1 MYIFIVGPTCSG
13 KSALAVKIAKEING
27 EIIGADSMQIYKYMD
42 IGTAKTPIA
51 EREGVIHHMID
62 IIEPDENFSVAEYA
76 ARAEAVA
83 ADIEKRGKVPII
95 CGGTGL
101 YVNALL
107 YGYEMRSY
115 DPQLRE
121 KLKSELDKEGIDAF
135 YKRLTELDPLAVQ
148 IHKNN
153 VKRVL
158 RAMEVILSDGK
169 SILEQK
175 DKQDAP
181 RPHLMYALEWERTQ
195 LYDKIN
201 YRVEEMFDNGLKEE
215 IDFLLDGKTD
225 FGSQSMQAIGYKE
238 FYDFYYNGL
247 PLEIVKE
254 NIKKHTR
261 NYAKRQLTWFKSIQS
276 CKWVNIERFPAII
289 ENIKHDYYKF
299 TSNL

>member
-101 YVNALL
+101 YINALL

-135 YKRLTELDPLAVQ
+135 Y
-148 IHKNN
+148 
-153 VKRVL
+153 
-158 RAMEVILSDGK
+158 
-169 SILEQK
+169 
-175 DKQDAP
+175 
-181 RPHLMYALEWERTQ
+181 
-195 LYDKIN
+195 
-201 YRVEEMFDNGLKEE
+201 
-215 IDFLLDGKTD
+215 
-225 FGSQSMQAIGYKE
+225 
-238 FYDFYYNGL
+238 
-247 PLEIVKE
+247 
-254 NIKKHTR
+254 TR
-261 NYAKRQLTWFKSIQS
+261 
-276 CKWVNIERFPAII
+276 
-289 ENIKHDYYKF
+289 
-299 TSNL
+299 